1 MRLILNIIV
10 MNDFDFVINAFGL
23 NRSSEFIEN

>member
-1 MRLILNIIV
+1 
-10 MNDFDFVINAFGL
+10 MNNFDFVINALTFGL